1 LRKAF
6 QEIVCA
12 DAAAA
17 GTADYSRVA
26 TNGAMFVRY
35 ERIEDLENALI
46 RALVIVRELDAE
58 GALPPVLQP
67 LTLLAPPRGFAVNVE
82 LRPFED
88 PDHPGEFAED
98 SRWDPRHGDVLITY
112 ESSRDEGGWREERRG
127 GWRGAAPAEMP
138 APPDPAVA
146 IEDVVRVLARAE
158 SDPNFTFV
166 ALKFLRD
173 QLLPRHVPWAM
184 IPHEAQIQIN
194 RSIDAGA
201 VLTTKVENPRQPQ
214 YPVTAVRLN
223 RENPIVVKVLAEP
236 PPAEPT

>member
-1 LRKAF
+1 
-6 QEIVCA
+6 
-12 DAAAA
+12 
-17 GTADYSRVA
+17 
-26 TNGAMFVRY
+26 MFVRY
-35 ERIEDLENALI
+35 DRIEDLEDALA
-46 RALVIVRELDAE
+46 RAFLVARELDAQ

-67 LTLLAPPRGFAVNVE
+67 LTLISPPRGFAINVE

-112 ESSRDEGGWREERRG
+112 EPAREDGWRDDRREERRG
-127 GWRGAAPAEMP
+127 WRGNGPPADLP
-138 APPDPAVA
+138 PPPDPDVAVD
-146 IEDVVRVLARAE
+146 DVVRVLARAE
-158 SDPNFTFV
+158 SDPSFTFV

-173 QLLPRHVPWAM
+173 QLLPRHVAWAA

-214 YPVTAVRLN
+214 YPVTAVKLN
-223 RENPIVVKVLAEP
+223 RESPIVQRVLAAEV
-236 PPAEPT
+236 PPAATTES